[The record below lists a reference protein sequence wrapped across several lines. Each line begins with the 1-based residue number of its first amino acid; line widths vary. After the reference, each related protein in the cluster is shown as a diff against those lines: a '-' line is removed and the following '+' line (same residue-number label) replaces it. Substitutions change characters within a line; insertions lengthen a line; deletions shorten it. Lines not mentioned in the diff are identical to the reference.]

1 MICVHKVWKL
11 IGNNYDVTGKP
22 EKEDILV
29 LELVW
34 KSCTFWRSIHIHINH
49 SKLLII

>member
-22 EKEDILV
+22 GKEDILDSGAGI
-29 LELVW
+29 E
-34 KSCTFWRSIHIHINH
+34 SRSLRRSNLIHINH
-49 SKLLII
+49 SYC

>member
-11 IGNNYDVTGKP
+11 IWNNYDVTGKP

-29 LELVW
+29 LEKLY
-34 KSCTFWRSIHIHINH
+34 FLEINSYPH
-49 SKLLII
+49 